1 MLGSVHSIWAEESTG
16 ARILIV
22 EDNAVEIFKLEETL
36 APLAREVVHAP
47 TIAEAYE
54 QALQV
59 DFDLVI
65 INLNLRGQDGLRLCS
80 QIRSSEKTRQSPILI
95 IVEEDDTGRLAKALD
110 LGVNDYLIQPLDR
123 NALQIGRA
131 SGRERVCQS
140 V

>member
-1 MLGSVHSIWAEESTG
+1 MLMDEWRLREQTSGQFGMLSAEHSIWAEDATG

-59 DFDLVI
+59 RSEEHTSELVT
-65 INLNLRGQDGLRLCS
+65 NAHLVCRLML
-80 QIRSSEKTRQSPILI
+80 EKKKKKDS
-95 IVEEDDTGRLAKALD
+95 
-110 LGVNDYLIQPLDR
+110 
-123 NALQIGRA
+123 
-131 SGRERVCQS
+131 
-140 V
+140 